1 MSEQELITIKD
12 NANALEVFS
21 GEEGLN
27 AYVEEARAIVL
38 GFEHKLDTDSG
49 RSKTKSL
56 AAKVSKLKTKLDGLG
71 KDLVSDWKTKAKA
84 VDNNRKA
91 MRDQLDELKV
101 IARQPLTDW
110 EDQQKLEAEEKL
122 KREQAEKLASE
133 KESDHEFALLLDEK
147 VNRDIAEE
155 KERLIKEEADRVAR
169 VAAEAEENQKRLEKE
184 AKEKAD
190 AEAKAAIDKAAKDK
204 AEAEQRAKDAEERRI
219 SAEKQAKADKVTAE
233 KEAKAAAERA
243 EQEQKQAVID
253 AEARVKREA
262 EEAEKVERAA
272 TEKREANKKHR
283 AAINN
288 KAVDCLVAG
297 GISKDVA
304 KAVITIIAKK
314 EVDNVSISY

>member
-1 MSEQELITIKD
+1 MSEQELIVID
-12 NANALEVFS
+12 DSANALEVFS
-21 GEEGLN
+21 GENGLN
-27 AYVEEARAIVL
+27 LYVEEARAIVL
-38 GFEHKLDTDSG
+38 GFEHKLDTDAG

-56 AAKVSKLKTKLDGLG
+56 ASKVSRLKTKLDGLG
-71 KDLVSDWKTKAKA
+71 KDLVSDWKTKAKV

-110 EDQQKLEAEEKL
+110 EDKTKLEAAEKFN
-122 KREQAEKLASE
+122 REQAEKLAAE

-147 VNRDIAEE
+147 INRDVAEE
-155 KERLIKEEADRVAR
+155 KERLIKEEAERVSR
-169 VAAEAEENQKRLEKE
+169 VAAEAEENQRRLEKE

-204 AEAEQRAKDAEERRI
+204 AEAEQRAKDAEAARKA
-219 SAEKQAKADKVTAE
+219 AEIQAKADKVTAE

-253 AEARVKREA
+253 AEATVKREA
-262 EEAEKVERAA
+262 EEAAKVELAA

-288 KAVDCLVAG
+288 KAFDCLVSG

-304 KAVITIIAKK
+304 REVVILIAKK
-314 EVDNVSISY
+314 EIDNVSISY